1 MPSKSLPGIRTTGH
15 KMPRLTAA
23 HIPFLIL
30 FMTLAIWPRPAD
42 AGDKNKVK
50 AALEAKQAAQV
61 KLLKKSQTL
70 EQETTA
76 LQAKL
81 IDMSKGLRK
90 LEDSLADGKTRLS
103 TLQKDKSQLE
113 HKLFAEQDTVGGL
126 VTAAQ
131 RFSRTSTPTMMVQ
144 SDPLE
149 AARAARL
156 MKTLIPV
163 LHEKSAALRAEIAAL
178 DSLEKDIAAQQDK
191 QQRAL
196 AAINAEEDKLGKLLE
211 ERRKDLHQTEAEK
224 TANNAEVARL
234 AREAKNLDELVE
246 KVEQIDR
253 PRAKPA
259 RSDAEKT
266 RTAGVSAA
274 APVGS
279 AHSPVPGTVRTG
291 FGETDDLGAPSKG
304 ITYNARS
311 NARVVTPLAGTVRFA
326 GPFHKYKHILIVEHA
341 GGYHSLIAGLGR
353 VDTVVGARVAA
364 GEPVGTVDRTD
375 SDNHPVYYELR
386 RNGTPINPQKILVAQ
401 RKQDKI

>member
-1 MPSKSLPGIRTTGH
+1 
-15 KMPRLTAA
+15 MPRSTAA
-23 HIPFLIL
+23 HIPFLIV
-30 FMTLAIWPRPAD
+30 FMTLAATAAVLPRSAD

-61 KLLKKSQTL
+61 ELLKKSQSL

-90 LEDSLADGKTRLS
+90 LEESLADGKTRLS
-103 TLQKDKSQLE
+103 ALQKDKSKLE
-113 HKLFAEQDTVGGL
+113 HKLFSEQDTVGGL

-156 MKTLIPV
+156 MKTLIPL
-163 LHEKSAALRAEIAAL
+163 LHEKSATLRAEIAAL
-178 DSLEKDIAAQQDK
+178 DTLEKDIAAQQDK

-211 ERRKDLHQTEAEK
+211 ERRKALHQTEAEK
-224 TANNAEVARL
+224 NANSSEVARL
-234 AREAKNLDELVE
+234 TREAKNLDELVE
-246 KVEQIDR
+246 KIER

-259 RSDAEKT
+259 RAEAEKT

-274 APVGS
+274 VPVGT
-279 AHSPVPGTVRTG
+279 AHSPVPGTVRTA

-375 SDNHPVYYELR
+375 TDDHPVYYELR

-401 RKQDKI
+401 RKQDKS